1 MAEKKRRHVYQN
13 VNGGVGG
20 AGTTPAPMDDSSD
33 SENYAKV
40 LLLWLGL
47 VVVFTAAAFVAARAV
62 GGGGGTECD

>member
-20 AGTTPAPMDDSSD
+20 AGTTPTPMDDSSD

-40 LLLWLGL
+40 
-47 VVVFTAAAFVAARAV
+47 VVVVAGV
-62 GGGGGTECD
+62 G